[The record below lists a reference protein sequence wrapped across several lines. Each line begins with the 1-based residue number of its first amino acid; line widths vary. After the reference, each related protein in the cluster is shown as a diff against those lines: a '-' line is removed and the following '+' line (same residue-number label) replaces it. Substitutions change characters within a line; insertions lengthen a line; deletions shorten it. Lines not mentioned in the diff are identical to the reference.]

1 MKRLYFC
8 MRRLLP
14 LVALAT
20 ILHAETSVRG
30 AAESSSYVLT
40 ANDVVELAV
49 FKEPDLALQTKVL
62 QTGEA
67 VFPLVGVVKVGG
79 LSISEAT
86 EKVRGLYAADYFV
99 DPKVTLTV
107 TEYAVRQVSVL
118 GAVTSSGQF
127 PVPASGL
134 LDVAAA
140 LASAGGLTANAD
152 PDKISLVRA
161 NGTTTT
167 LSLRKIERGAQ
178 IQLKAGDRI
187 VVSESRFLNQAVT
200 FVGEV
205 RNRGPVSFP
214 IDGDLDLV
222 TAIARAG
229 GFTALANPRK
239 VSVNRK
245 GKVSVIDVREMSS
258 RGGTLFKLEPND
270 IVTIPERLF

>member
-1 MKRLYFC
+1 MNP
-8 MRRLLP
+8 MLP
-14 LVALAT
+14 LVALAAA
-20 ILHAETSVRG
+20 LNAEPSVLRTV
-30 AAESSSYVLT
+30 ESSSYVLT
-40 ANDVVELAV
+40 ANDVVQLAV
-49 FKEPDLALQTKVL
+49 FKEPDLAVQTKFL

-67 VFPLVGVVKVGG
+67 VLPLVGVVKIGG

-86 EKVRGLYAADYFV
+86 EKVRALYAADYFV

-107 TEYAVRQVSVL
+107 TEYAVQQVSVL
-118 GAVTSSGQF
+118 GAVTSSGQIPF
-127 PVPASGL
+127 PASGR

-140 LASAGGLTANAD
+140 IATAGGLTPNAD
-152 PDKISLVRA
+152 PEKISLVRA
-161 NGTTTT
+161 NGSTSH
-167 LSLRKIERGAQ
+167 LSLRSIEHGAQ

-187 VVSESRFLNQAVT
+187 IVSESRYLNQSVT

-214 IDGDLDLV
+214 IDGELDLV

-229 GFTALANPRK
+229 GFTALANPKK

-245 GKVSVIDVREMSS
+245 GKVSVIDVREMSG
-258 RGGTLFKLEPND
+258 RGAKLFQLEPSD